1 MRTDRQTHRG
11 MDGRTDMAKLIVTF
25 RNFAS
30 TPKIGYLTACHA
42 WTQFTFMRRVETL
55 CGCPSTSILLT
66 ETWQTRCC
74 FVARR
79 SFVGAEKNYTGAYN
93 LSEEFAKPYFHK
105 YWNEIHGVITIWKR
119 NVCSLIV
126 TLNAFDERPTC
137 DTADVQA
144 ILQFPP
150 NPLKHVLCDVPN
162 CGVDVLSAILVVSLV
177 VVGRK
182 HCPWRNPTGRNH
194 TLSRS
199 GDRGGQVQKVLPVA
213 AAWPTAISLQH
224 WFTLFPLD
232 GSSGYRTIPN
242 ITFTVCNRQEFH
254 DLATLPTQVMV

>member
-30 TPKIGYLTACHA
+30 TPKTGYLTACHA

-79 SFVGAEKNYTGAYN
+79 SFVGVEKNYTGAYK
-93 LSEEFAKPYFHK
+93 LLEEFAKPYFHK

-126 TLNAFDERPTC
+126 TLNAFDVRPTC

-162 CGVDVLSAILVVSLV
+162 CGVDVLSAILAVSLEV
-177 VVGRK
+177 AGRK

-194 TLSRS
+194 TLSGLVTGVARCS
-199 GDRGGQVQKVLPVA
+199 HFPPTLLYAFFREMA
-213 AAWPTAISLQH
+213 AATIGPFHMLGSLCVIDTN
-224 WFTLFPLD
+224 FTILRHFLLKLW
-232 GSSGYRTIPN
+232 SNEILR
-242 ITFTVCNRQEFH
+242 
-254 DLATLPTQVMV
+254 